1 MTDNNDPDKNEITVE
16 TASDTLESKKETR
29 NDDLLKEP
37 VSLVTKKKHH
47 YLILAG
53 LLVVV
58 AIAVIFAIT
67 ISTMSVNLNFPPI
80 AGVSYP
86 YTTTYSVEMEEGVAH
101 EIGGI
106 PIVFISVDDE
116 IFLKVGEEKV
126 RMEIGEKKKITE
138 RRAKITTL
146 GFLVFDTNFMILAQY
161 LGMSDTDAIFHIS
174 LKTSEQVPGYLMDRI
189 LPADI
194 TAVPV

>member
-1 MTDNNDPDKNEITVE
+1 
-16 TASDTLESKKETR
+16 
-29 NDDLLKEP
+29 
-37 VSLVTKKKHH
+37 
-47 YLILAG
+47 
-53 LLVVV
+53 
-58 AIAVIFAIT
+58 
-67 ISTMSVNLNFPPI
+67 
-80 AGVSYP
+80 
-86 YTTTYSVEMEEGVAH
+86 MEEGVAH